1 MSAHSKIVGGSTAS
15 RVINCPGSVA
25 LTAKMPP
32 QVESKYAAEGT
43 LLHDVIAA
51 IIDGKVPQRISE
63 ELYNDKII
71 PALALL
77 DEVDPGELMLFK
89 AEVRVDFGDFIPGV
103 FGSVDV
109 LGKIG
114 NRAIILDWKFGDGVI
129 VEAEENMQLMFYAAA
144 ARRSQPWAF
153 EGVTEVELV
162 IIQPPMIKRWV
173 TTRARIS
180 RFEDQLFDAVQQA
193 VKPDAALKSGEHCRW
208 CTAKPVCPILTG
220 AVDRAVKVQ
229 FDALDKQQ
237 IGIYLQQADLLDG
250 WITGLR
256 ELAQRALDN
265 GQVIPGYKL
274 VAKRGTRKWLDED
287 KARVALIE
295 AGLKD
300 PDVTTLVSPAVAEKK
315 LKKLPDGLTVSV
327 SSGNTMAPD
336 SDPRPAI
343 LQLGQLLKKVL

>member
-1 MSAHSKIVGGSTAS
+1 
-15 RVINCPGSVA
+15 
-25 LTAKMPP
+25 
-32 QVESKYAAEGT
+32 
-43 LLHDVIAA
+43 
-51 IIDGKVPQRISE
+51 
-63 ELYNDKII
+63 
-71 PALALL
+71 
-77 DEVDPGELMLFK
+77 
-89 AEVRVDFGDFIPGV
+89 
-103 FGSVDV
+103 
-109 LGKIG
+109 
-114 NRAIILDWKFGDGVI
+114 
-129 VEAEENMQLMFYAAA
+129 MQLMFYAAA

-193 VKPDAALKSGEHCRW
+193 VKPDAALKSGDHCRW

-237 IGIYLQQADLLDG
+237 ISVYLQQADLLDS
-250 WITGLR
+250 WIAGLR

-287 KARVALIE
+287 KARVALVE

>member
-32 QVESKYAAEGT
+32 QAESKYAAEGT

-77 DEVDPGELMLFK
+77 DEVGPMELMV
-89 AEVRVDFGDFIPGV
+89 EVRVDFGDFIPGV

-109 LGKIG
+109 LGKNG

-193 VKPDAALKSGEHCRW
+193 VQPDAALKSGEHCRW

-237 IGIYLQQADLLDG
+237 ISIYLQQADLLDG

-336 SDPRPAI
+336 TDPRPAI

>member
-1 MSAHSKIVGGSTAS
+1 MSQHSKIVGGSTAS

-63 ELYNDKII
+63 ELHNDKIM

-77 DEVDPGELMLFK
+77 DEVDPDKTMEL
-89 AEVRVDFGDFIPGV
+89 AVEVRVDFGDFIPGV

-114 NRAIILDWKFGDGVI
+114 NRAIIIDWKFGDGVI
-129 VEAEENMQLMFYAAA
+129 VEAQENMQLMFYAAA

-208 CTAKPVCPILTG
+208 CTAKPVCPVLTG
-220 AVDRAVKVQ
+220 AVDRAIKVQ

-237 IGIYLQQADLLDG
+237 ISIYLQQADLLDS
-250 WITGLR
+250 WIAGLR

-287 KARVALIE
+287 KARVALVE

-300 PDVTTLVSPAVAEKK
+300 PDVVTLVSPAVAEKK

-327 SSGNTMAPD
+327 SSGNTLAPD
-336 SDPRPAI
+336 SDPRPAV
-343 LQLGQLLKKVL
+343 LQLGQLLKKVM

>member
-32 QVESKYAAEGT
+32 QAESKVAAEGT

-51 IIDGKVPQRISE
+51 IIDGKTPQRISE
-63 ELYNDKII
+63 ELHNDKIM

-77 DEVDPGELMLFK
+77 DEVGPMEL
-89 AEVRVDFGDFIPGV
+89 AVEVRVDFGDFIPGV

-109 LGKIG
+109 LGKNG

-193 VKPDAALKSGEHCRW
+193 VQPDAALKSGEHCRW

-237 IGIYLQQADLLDG
+237 ISIYLQQADLLDG

-336 SDPRPAI
+336 TDPRPAI

>member
-1 MSAHSKIVGGSTAS
+1 MTAHSKIVGGSTAS

-32 QVESKYAAEGT
+32 QAYSKYAAEGT
-43 LLHDVIAA
+43 MLHNVIAA
-51 IIDGKVPQRISE
+51 IIDGKIPQSITE
-63 ELYNDKII
+63 ELHDTKIM

-77 DEVDPGELMLFK
+77 DEVDPNKDMEL
-89 AEVRVDFGDFIPGV
+89 AVEVRVDFGDFIPGV

-114 NRAIILDWKFGDGVI
+114 KRAVIIDWKFGDGVI

-237 IGIYLQQADLLDG
+237 ISIYLQQADLLDS
-250 WITGLR
+250 WIAGLR

-287 KARVALIE
+287 KARAALIE

-327 SSGNTMAPD
+327 SSGNTLAPD
-336 SDPRPAI
+336 TDPRPAI
-343 LQLGQLLKKVL
+343 LQLGQLLQKVL